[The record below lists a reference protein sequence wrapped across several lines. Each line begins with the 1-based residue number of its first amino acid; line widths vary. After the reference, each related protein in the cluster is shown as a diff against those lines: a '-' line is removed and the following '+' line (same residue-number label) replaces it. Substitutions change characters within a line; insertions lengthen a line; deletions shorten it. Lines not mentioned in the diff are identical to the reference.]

1 VIFGSDYQGDL
12 MPDLRFGGT
21 LRNQLVVID
30 PATLTITYQASLSGS
45 VVQAVEL
52 PYGIAFETAP
62 IHTLAASKISQPL
75 DNVSTD
81 GIETPDST
89 TVGHSSKTDITKI
102 IPRWVPGTKLVIA
115 PGFKA
120 HLQTELRAY
129 PKTLTE

>member
-1 VIFGSDYQGDL
+1 MIFGSDYQGDL

-62 IHTLAASKISQPL
+62 IHTLTTPYPGVYFL
-75 DNVSTD
+75 GLLVS
-81 GIETPDST
+81 G
-89 TVGHSSKTDITKI
+89 
-102 IPRWVPGTKLVIA
+102 
-115 PGFKA
+115 
-120 HLQTELRAY
+120 LRLA
-129 PKTLTE
+129 T